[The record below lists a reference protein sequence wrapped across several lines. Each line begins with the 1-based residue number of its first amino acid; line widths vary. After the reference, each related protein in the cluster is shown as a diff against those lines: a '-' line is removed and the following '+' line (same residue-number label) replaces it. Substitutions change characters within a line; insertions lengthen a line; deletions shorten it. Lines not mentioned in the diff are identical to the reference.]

1 MVVYQDNT
9 SGVKII
15 NKGHGDF
22 KRTKH
27 FMNKFYW
34 IKQYV
39 DDQTIE
45 FVYLPTEEMV
55 ADIFTKA
62 IVGHLFY
69 VFMYFIN
76 NPHSGGKF
84 KI

>member
-1 MVVYQDNT
+1 
-9 SGVKII
+9 
-15 NKGHGDF
+15 
-22 KRTKH
+22 
-27 FMNKFYW
+27 
-34 IKQYV
+34 V

-84 KI
+84 KIWKLKRKEVYFSGKLSGIW